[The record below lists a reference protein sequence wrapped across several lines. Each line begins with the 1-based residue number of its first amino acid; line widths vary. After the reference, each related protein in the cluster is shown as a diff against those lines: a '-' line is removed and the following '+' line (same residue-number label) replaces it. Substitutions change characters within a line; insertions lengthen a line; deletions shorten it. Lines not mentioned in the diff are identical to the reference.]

1 MNKKNSIIILAK
13 NIGMDK
19 EYVNI
24 IDYSES
30 ALVSLCESNSHL
42 VSKQTNYSFLKPD
55 SNVINV
61 GVPYSTCL
69 EANYIA
75 MQNPSYSNKWFFA
88 FIDKVEYNSESST
101 NIYFTVDEIST
112 WWSYWT
118 KKDCF
123 VIREHVNDDTIGK
136 NLVPENLET
145 GDYIVNG
152 SDSTVFNDLVFMV
165 NVGKWNNGTDVTSTL
180 VNGIPTAGGF
190 YKLSTISQIRNVL
203 QAYVEE
209 TGVSL
214 EDIFNVYIV
223 PAFVTANNDDWPTHL
238 QWSGNESPL
247 YIAKILTKPTS
258 LDTYVPKNNKVLC
271 YPYNYLLVC
280 NTSGNME
287 KFNYERFNGAPS
299 FSIGG
304 TGTIGGSIICIT
316 NNYNGSGSI
325 PTMLT
330 ASKFPTLSWS
340 GDAYTNWLTQSGV
353 NILGQVMDPVKAG
366 YVGAGVETAIGIAS
380 LLSGN
385 AYGITNLAGGVSR
398 VGQTMQMQYEHE
410 IAPNSFYGNANNG
423 DVINA
428 GKTNGFYFYNMSVD
442 RYFAKRIDDY
452 FSAFG
457 YKVDAIKSPNFTGRT
472 YWNFV
477 QIGAGE
483 MIGVSSGSISV
494 PESSMDIINKV
505 FRKGTTIWHN
515 HANIGNYS
523 LNNTIVNS

>member
-1 MNKKNSIIILAK
+1 MNKRNSVIILAK
-13 NIGMDK
+13 NINMDK
-19 EYVNI
+19 EYINI
-24 IDYSES
+24 VDYSES

-55 SNVINV
+55 ANVINV

-101 NIYFTVDEIST
+101 NIYYTVDEIST
-112 WWSYWT
+112 WWDYWT
-118 KKDCF
+118 KKQCF
-123 VIREHVNDDTIGK
+123 VEREHVTDDTIGK

-152 SDSTVFNDLVFMV
+152 SDSYIFNDLVFMF

-190 YKLSTISQIRNVL
+190 YKLTTISQVRQVIE
-203 QAYVEE
+203 AYVQE

-223 PAFVTANNDDWPTHL
+223 PKEVTTNEDDPLYL
-238 QWSGNESPL
+238 QWSGNSAPVFTS
-247 YIAKILTKPTS
+247 KTLTVPTS

-271 YPYNYLLVC
+271 YPYNFLVVC
-280 NTSGNME
+280 NTSGSLE
-287 KFNYERFNGAPS
+287 KFHYEKFSSAPA

-304 TGTIGGSIICIT
+304 TATCGASIICKAT
-316 NNYNGSGSI
+316 NYIGNGSI

-353 NILGQVMDPVKAG
+353 NILGHVVDPIKAG
-366 YVGAGVETAIGIAS
+366 YIGAGVEAGIGALS

-385 AYGITNLAGGVSR
+385 AFGITNLAGGISR
-398 VGQTMQMQYEHE
+398 VAGTMQTKYEHE
-410 IAPNSFYGNANNG
+410 VAPNSFYGNANNG

-428 GKTNGFYFYNMSVD
+428 GNENGFYFYNMSVD
-442 RYFAKRIDDY
+442 RNFARKIDGY

-457 YKVDAIKSPNFTGRT
+457 YRVDEIKSPNLTGRK
-472 YWNFV
+472 YWNYV
-477 QIGAGE
+477 KIGQGE
-483 MIGVSSGSISV
+483 IIGVSSGNISV
-494 PESSMDIINKV
+494 PESSMDIINNI

-515 HANIGNYS
+515 HDNIGNYS
-523 LNNTIVNS
+523 LNNTINTQ

>member
-1 MNKKNSIIILAK
+1 MNNKRNSVIILAK
-13 NIGMDK
+13 NISMDK
-19 EYVNI
+19 EYINI
-24 IDYSES
+24 LDYSES
-30 ALVSLCESNSHL
+30 DLVSLCESNSHL
-42 VSKQTNYSFLKPD
+42 VAKQTNYSFLKPD

-61 GVPYSTCL
+61 GIPYSSCL

-101 NIYFTVDEIST
+101 NIYYTVDELST

-118 KKDCF
+118 KKQCF
-123 VIREHVNDDTIGK
+123 VVREHVSDDTIGL

-152 SDSTVFNDLVFMV
+152 TDTFIFNDLVFMF
-165 NVGKWNNGTDVTSTL
+165 NVGKWNNGTDVVSTL

-190 YKLSTISQIRNVL
+190 YRLNTISQVRQVI

-214 EDIFNVYIV
+214 EDIQNVYIV
-223 PAFVTANNDDWPTHL
+223 PRYVTLNNQDETYL
-238 QWSGNESPL
+238 QWEGNETPL
-247 YIAKILTKPTS
+247 YTSKTLTKPTT
-258 LDTYVPKNNKVLC
+258 LDTYQPHNNKVLC

-280 NTSGNME
+280 NTSGGLE
-287 KFNYERFNGAPS
+287 KFNYEKFNGNPS

-304 TGTIGGSIICIT
+304 TATAGASIICTT
-316 NNYNGSGSI
+316 NNYNGNGSI

-353 NILGQVMDPVKAG
+353 NIFGHVVDPIKAG
-366 YVGAGVETAIGIAS
+366 YIGAGVEAGIGALS

-385 AYGITNLAGGVSR
+385 AYGIGNLAGGVSR
-398 VGQTMQMQYEHE
+398 VANTMQAQYEHE
-410 IAPNSFYGNANNG
+410 VAPNSFYGNANNG

-428 GKTNGFYFYNMSVD
+428 GKKNGFYFYNMSVD
-442 RYFAKRIDDY
+442 RNFARRIDKY
-452 FSAFG
+452 FDAFG
-457 YKVDAIKSPNFTGRT
+457 YKVDEIKSPNFNSRT
-472 YWNFV
+472 YWNYV

-483 MIGVSSGSISV
+483 IIGVSSGNISV
-494 PESSMDIINKV
+494 PESSMDIINNV

-515 HANIGNYS
+515 HDNIGNYN
-523 LNNTIVNS
+523 LNNSIIQN

>member
-1 MNKKNSIIILAK
+1 MSSVRNSRVILAK
-13 NIGMDK
+13 NIGLDK

-24 IDYSES
+24 INYTES
-30 ALVSLCESNSHL
+30 QMVSLCESNAHL
-42 VSKQTNYSFLKPD
+42 VAEQNNYSFLKPD
-55 SNVINV
+55 SNIINV
-61 GVPYSTCL
+61 GISYATCL
-69 EANYIA
+69 QANYIA

-101 NIYFTVDEIST
+101 NIYYTIDEVST
-112 WWSYWT
+112 WWDYWT
-118 KKDCF
+118 TAQCF
-123 VIREHVNDDTIGK
+123 VMREHVNDDTIGK

-152 SDSTVFNDLVFMV
+152 SDHFVFNDLVYMF
-165 NVGKWNNGTDVTSTL
+165 NVDKWNNGTDVASTS

-190 YKLSTISQIRNVL
+190 YKLANISQVRNVI
-203 QAYVEE
+203 QAYISN

-214 EDIFNVYIV
+214 DNIKNVYIV
-223 PAFVTANNDDWPTHL
+223 PEYVTENEDDWPTYL
-238 QWSGNESPL
+238 QWSGNDTPL
-247 YIAKILTKPTS
+247 YVSKTLTKPTT
-258 LDTYVPKNNKVLC
+258 LDTYQPKNNKVLC

-280 NTSGNME
+280 NTTGNIE
-287 KFNYERFNGAPS
+287 KFNYERFSSNPS

-304 TGTIGGSIICIT
+304 TGTCGGSIICIT

-325 PTMLT
+325 PTILT

-353 NILGQVMDPVKAG
+353 NVFGKVIDPVKAG
-366 YVGAGVETAIGIAS
+366 YIGAGVETLLGAVSLMGGNTFGIG
-380 LLSGN
+380 
-385 AYGITNLAGGVSR
+385 NLAGGISR

-410 IAPNSFYGNANNG
+410 IAPNSFYGNSNNG

-442 RYFAKRIDDY
+442 RNFARRIDNY

-457 YKVDAIKSPNFTGRT
+457 YEVDEIKTPNITGRT
-472 YWNFV
+472 YWNYV
-477 QIGAGE
+477 KIGAGE
-483 MIGVSSGSISV
+483 IIGTSNGTISV
-494 PESSMDIINKV
+494 PESSMDAINKV

-515 HANIGNYS
+515 HDNIGNYS
-523 LNNTIVNS
+523 LNNTIVS